1 MPSLDTAL
9 IQAAAD
15 AAMITYDEVKKTLAI
30 PEALK
35 TVGVKGDK
43 KSRLITFSLPVKP
56 DLVDLSAS
64 TTSLIMDFTNAS
76 GQTGQFPIAD
86 KRATDGRV
94 IFSVAMPASMCTEKG
109 TVSVGIR
116 AYDAEERCWMTGY
129 GTMELQDSLDV
140 TDITAEDPRYTL
152 LEEVMARLG
161 MSEDDMSGFL
171 KKSEADATYY
181 KKTEP
186 IVLTD
191 EQKLELKG
199 EPGPKGDPGVQG
211 IQGPKGDPGAD
222 GEAGPKGEKGDQG
235 PQGLKGDPG
244 PTGPTGPKGPGVQGI
259 QGPKGDPGADGE
271 AGPKG
276 EKGDQGPQGLKG
288 DPGPTGPTGPKGDTG
303 PQGEPGTDGQD
314 GVSRFP
320 EQAMTVSG
328 DIVLDPD
335 IEYHLGT
342 VTGEHALTWN
352 GGERAQYH
360 FFMATGETAPTISFP
375 PTTKFKNADFT
386 LEANTGEHAL
396 TWNGGERAQYHFFMA
411 TGETAPTISFPPT
424 TKFKNADFTL
434 EANLLYEFDAWESD
448 GYVLV
453 AAGKFS

>member
-1 MPSLDTAL
+1 MMASLDTAL

-15 AAMITYDEVKKTLAI
+15 AAMITYDEVKKTLVI

-43 KSRLITFSLPVKP
+43 NSRLITFSLPVKP

-64 TTSLIMDFTNAS
+64 TTSLIMDFKNAA

-116 AYDAEERCWMTGY
+116 AYDAEKRCWMTGY
-129 GTMELQDSLDV
+129 GTMELQDALDV
-140 TDITAEDPRYTL
+140 SDITAEDPRYTL

-199 EPGPKGDPGVQG
+199 DPGVQG
-211 IQGPKGDPGAD
+211 IQGPKGDPG
-222 GEAGPKGEKGDQG
+222 
-235 PQGLKGDPG
+235 
-244 PTGPTGPKGPGVQGI
+244 
-259 QGPKGDPGADGE
+259 
-271 AGPKG
+271 
-276 EKGDQGPQGLKG
+276 
-288 DPGPTGPTGPKGDTG
+288 
-303 PQGEPGTDGQD
+303 PQGEPGADGADGQD
-314 GVSRFP
+314 GTSRFP
-320 EQAMTVSG
+320 AQTVTMA
-328 DIVLDPD
+328 DAFALQEAV
-335 IEYHLGT
+335 EYHFGT
-342 VTGEHALTWN
+342 VTGTHTLAFAGTDQKAWHWFLT
-352 GGERAQYH
+352 
-360 FFMATGETAPTISFP
+360 TGETAPTLTFP
-375 PTTKFKNADFT
+375 SNCVFQDNFTIEASKN
-386 LEANTGEHAL
+386 
-396 TWNGGERAQYHFFMA
+396 
-411 TGETAPTISFPPT
+411 
-424 TKFKNADFTL
+424 
-434 EANLLYEFDAWESD
+434 YEFDAWEVD
-448 GYVLV
+448 GKIFLLAASWSV
-453 AAGKFS
+453 AA

>member
-15 AAMITYDEVKKTLAI
+15 AAMITYDTTEKTLVI

-43 KSRLITFSLPVKP
+43 NSRLITFSLPEKP

-64 TTSLIMDFTNAS
+64 TTSLIMDFKNAA

-116 AYDAEERCWMTGY
+116 AYDADKRCWMTGY
-129 GTMELQDSLDV
+129 GTMELQDALDV

-191 EQKLELKG
+191 EQKAELKG
-199 EPGPKGDPGVQG
+199 EPGAKGDPGVQG
-211 IQGPKGDPGAD
+211 IQGPKGDPG
-222 GEAGPKGEKGDQG
+222 
-235 PQGLKGDPG
+235 
-244 PTGPTGPKGPGVQGI
+244 
-259 QGPKGDPGADGE
+259 
-271 AGPKG
+271 
-276 EKGDQGPQGLKG
+276 
-288 DPGPTGPTGPKGDTG
+288 
-303 PQGEPGTDGQD
+303 PQGEPGADGRDGSSRYPAQTVTMTDTFALQEC
-314 GVSRFP
+314 V
-320 EQAMTVSG
+320 
-328 DIVLDPD
+328 
-335 IEYHLGT
+335 EYHFGT
-342 VTGEHALTWN
+342 VTGTHTLTFAGTDQKAW
-352 GGERAQYH
+352 H
-360 FFMATGETAPTISFP
+360 FFLTTGETAPTLTFP
-375 PTTKFKNADFT
+375 SNCVFPDDFT
-386 LEANTGEHAL
+386 IEA
-396 TWNGGERAQYHFFMA
+396 
-411 TGETAPTISFPPT
+411 S
-424 TKFKNADFTL
+424 KN
-434 EANLLYEFDAWESD
+434 YEFDAWEVD
-448 GYVLV
+448 GEIFVL
-453 AAGKFS
+453 AASWGVTA

>member
-1 MPSLDTAL
+1 MASLDKAL

-15 AAMITYDEVKKTLAI
+15 AAMITYDTTEKTLVI

-43 KSRLITFSLPVKP
+43 NSRLIIFSLPEKP
-56 DLVDLSAS
+56 DLVDLSAAD
-64 TTSLIMDFTNAS
+64 TSLIMDFKNAA

-86 KRATDGRV
+86 KQATDGRV

-116 AYDAEERCWMTGY
+116 AYDSDERCWLTGY
-129 GTMELQDSLDV
+129 GTMELQDALDV

-152 LEEVMARLG
+152 LEQVMARLG

-199 EPGPKGDPGVQG
+199 EPGAKGDKGDQG
-211 IQGPKGDPGAD
+211 IQGP
-222 GEAGPKGEKGDQG
+222 
-235 PQGLKGDPG
+235 
-244 PTGPTGPKGPGVQGI
+244 
-259 QGPKGDPGADGE
+259 
-271 AGPKG
+271 
-276 EKGDQGPQGLKG
+276 KG

-303 PQGEPGTDGQD
+303 PQGEPGTDGADGQD

-328 DIVLDPD
+328 GIVLEPD

-342 VTGEHALTWN
+342 V
-352 GGERAQYH
+352 
-360 FFMATGETAPTISFP
+360 
-375 PTTKFKNADFT
+375 
-386 LEANTGEHAL
+386 TGEHAL

>member
-15 AAMITYDEVKKTLAI
+15 AAMITYDTTEKTLVI

-35 TVGVKGDK
+35 TVGVKGDRN
-43 KSRLITFSLPVKP
+43 SRLITFSLPEKP

-109 TVSVGIR
+109 IVSVGIR
-116 AYDAEERCWMTGY
+116 AYDAEKRCWMTGY
-129 GTMELQDSLDV
+129 GTMELQDALDV

-191 EQKLELKG
+191 EQKAELKG
-199 EPGPKGDPGVQG
+199 EPGAKGDPGVQG
-211 IQGPKGDPGAD
+211 IQGPKGDPG
-222 GEAGPKGEKGDQG
+222 
-235 PQGLKGDPG
+235 
-244 PTGPTGPKGPGVQGI
+244 
-259 QGPKGDPGADGE
+259 
-271 AGPKG
+271 
-276 EKGDQGPQGLKG
+276 
-288 DPGPTGPTGPKGDTG
+288 
-303 PQGEPGTDGQD
+303 PQGEPGADGQD
-314 GVSRFP
+314 GSSRYP
-320 EQAMTVSG
+320 AQTVTMTDTFALQECV
-328 DIVLDPD
+328 
-335 IEYHLGT
+335 EYHFGA
-342 VTGEHALTWN
+342 VTGTHALTFTGTNQKAW
-352 GGERAQYH
+352 H
-360 FFMATGETAPTISFP
+360 WFLTTGETAPTITFP
-375 PTTKFKNADFT
+375 ATCVFQDDFT
-386 LEANTGEHAL
+386 IEA
-396 TWNGGERAQYHFFMA
+396 
-411 TGETAPTISFPPT
+411 S
-424 TKFKNADFTL
+424 KS
-434 EANLLYEFDAWESD
+434 YEFDAWEVD
-448 GYVLV
+448 GKIFLL
-453 AAGKFS
+453 AASWSVTA

>member
-15 AAMITYDEVKKTLAI
+15 AAMITYDTTEKTLVI

-43 KSRLITFSLPVKP
+43 NSRLITFSLPEKP

-64 TTSLIMDFTNAS
+64 TTSLIMDFKNAA

-86 KRATDGRV
+86 KQTTDGRV

-116 AYDAEERCWMTGY
+116 AYDAEKRCWMTGY
-129 GTMELQDSLDV
+129 GTMELQDALDV

-191 EQKLELKG
+191 EQKAELKG
-199 EPGPKGDPGVQG
+199 EPGAKGDPGVQG
-211 IQGPKGDPGAD
+211 IQGPKGDPG
-222 GEAGPKGEKGDQG
+222 
-235 PQGLKGDPG
+235 
-244 PTGPTGPKGPGVQGI
+244 
-259 QGPKGDPGADGE
+259 
-271 AGPKG
+271 
-276 EKGDQGPQGLKG
+276 
-288 DPGPTGPTGPKGDTG
+288 

-314 GVSRFP
+314 GSSRFP
-320 EQAMTVSG
+320 AQAVTMTENFA
-328 DIVLDPD
+328 LQEA
-335 IEYHLGT
+335 IEYHFGT
-342 VTGEHALTWN
+342 VTGTHTLTFAGTDQKAW
-352 GGERAQYH
+352 H
-360 FFMATGETAPTISFP
+360 FFLTTGETAPTLTFP
-375 PTTKFKNADFT
+375 SNCVFQDDFT
-386 LEANTGEHAL
+386 IEA
-396 TWNGGERAQYHFFMA
+396 
-411 TGETAPTISFPPT
+411 S
-424 TKFKNADFTL
+424 KN
-434 EANLLYEFDAWESD
+434 YELDAWEVD
-448 GYVLV
+448 GTYYVL
-453 AAGKFS
+453 AASWGVTA

>member
-1 MPSLDTAL
+1 MMASLDTAL

-15 AAMITYDEVKKTLAI
+15 AAMITYDEVKKTLVI

-43 KSRLITFSLPVKP
+43 NSRLITFSLPVKP

-64 TTSLIMDFTNAS
+64 TTSLIMDFKNAA

-116 AYDAEERCWMTGY
+116 AYDSDERCWLTGY
-129 GTMELQDSLDV
+129 GTMELQDALDV

-152 LEEVMARLG
+152 LEQVMARLG

-199 EPGPKGDPGVQG
+199 EPGAKGDKGDQG
-211 IQGPKGDPGAD
+211 IQGP
-222 GEAGPKGEKGDQG
+222 
-235 PQGLKGDPG
+235 
-244 PTGPTGPKGPGVQGI
+244 
-259 QGPKGDPGADGE
+259 
-271 AGPKG
+271 
-276 EKGDQGPQGLKG
+276 KG

-303 PQGEPGTDGQD
+303 PQGEPGTDGADGQD

-328 DIVLDPD
+328 GIVLEPD

-352 GGERAQYH
+352 GG
-360 FFMATGETAPTISFP
+360 
-375 PTTKFKNADFT
+375 D
-386 LEANTGEHAL
+386 
-396 TWNGGERAQYHFFMA
+396 RAQYHFFMA

>member
-1 MPSLDTAL
+1 MASLDKAL

-15 AAMITYDEVKKTLAI
+15 AAMITYDTTEKTLVI

-43 KSRLITFSLPVKP
+43 NSRLITFSLPEKP

-76 GQTGQFPIAD
+76 GQTGQYPIAD
-86 KRATDGRV
+86 KQTTDGRV

-116 AYDAEERCWMTGY
+116 AYDSDERCWLTGY
-129 GTMELQDSLDV
+129 GTMELQDALDV

-199 EPGPKGDPGVQG
+199 EPGAKGD
-211 IQGPKGDPGAD
+211 
-222 GEAGPKGEKGDQG
+222 
-235 PQGLKGDPG
+235 
-244 PTGPTGPKGPGVQGI
+244 PGVQGI

-303 PQGEPGTDGQD
+303 PQGEPGTDGADGQD

-328 DIVLDPD
+328 GIVLEPD

-342 VTGEHALTWN
+342 V
-352 GGERAQYH
+352 
-360 FFMATGETAPTISFP
+360 
-375 PTTKFKNADFT
+375 
-386 LEANTGEHAL
+386 TGEHAL

>member
-15 AAMITYDEVKKTLAI
+15 AAMITYDTTEKTLVI

-43 KSRLITFSLPVKP
+43 NSRLITFSLPEKP
-56 DLVDLSAS
+56 DLVDLSAAD
-64 TTSLIMDFTNAS
+64 TSLIMDFKNAA
-76 GQTGQFPIAD
+76 GQTGQFPIAN

-116 AYDAEERCWMTGY
+116 AYDADKRCWMTGY
-129 GTMELQDSLDV
+129 GTMELQDALDV

-199 EPGPKGDPGVQG
+199 DKGAKGDPGVQG
-211 IQGPKGDPGAD
+211 IQGPKGDPG
-222 GEAGPKGEKGDQG
+222 
-235 PQGLKGDPG
+235 
-244 PTGPTGPKGPGVQGI
+244 
-259 QGPKGDPGADGE
+259 
-271 AGPKG
+271 
-276 EKGDQGPQGLKG
+276 
-288 DPGPTGPTGPKGDTG
+288 
-303 PQGEPGTDGQD
+303 PQGEPGADGQD
-314 GVSRFP
+314 GSSRYP
-320 EQAMTVSG
+320 AQTVTMTDTFALQECV
-328 DIVLDPD
+328 
-335 IEYHLGT
+335 EYHFGA
-342 VTGEHALTWN
+342 VTGTHALTFTGTDQKAW
-352 GGERAQYH
+352 H
-360 FFMATGETAPTISFP
+360 WFLTTGETAPTLTFP
-375 PTTKFKNADFT
+375 SNCVFPDDFT
-386 LEANTGEHAL
+386 IEA
-396 TWNGGERAQYHFFMA
+396 
-411 TGETAPTISFPPT
+411 S
-424 TKFKNADFTL
+424 KN
-434 EANLLYEFDAWESD
+434 YEFDAWEVD
-448 GYVLV
+448 GEIFVL
-453 AAGKFS
+453 AASWGVTA